1 MDFRRLAALVVTT
14 ATLLSGCVKSCS
26 APETPLRIGT
36 NLWPGY
42 EEFYWA
48 RQSGILK
55 PERYALVEFG
65 SATENIRAFRSQQL
79 EFAALTLDETLLL
92 ARDGVDAVILAV
104 LDVSNGAD
112 VIVAPKEVQTFTDLK
127 GKRVGFEDTALGGD
141 MLNRALMLSGMSR
154 TDITPRYFE
163 VDQHEKAYTTGE
175 VDAIVTF
182 EPVKS
187 KLLALGNKVIFSS
200 KDIPGEVVDVLVVR
214 RDIWESQRARC
225 DELVD
230 LWFKTQDQIRQN
242 QKEATAYMAA
252 RQKLSPNEFEA
263 AIAELIIPNR
273 AQSSEFVRG
282 KNPKLLK
289 SMESIHAFLRESG
302 RFKDDVNY
310 SKQFPD
316 LSE

>member
-1 MDFRRLAALVVTT
+1 MSFRNLAWTFLAL

-79 EFAALTLDETLLL
+79 EFAALTLDETMLL
-92 ARDGVDAVILAV
+92 ARDGIDAVILAV
-104 LDVSNGAD
+104 LDISNGAD
-112 VIVAPKEVQTFTDLK
+112 VIIASDKIKTFHDLK
-127 GKRVGFEDTALGGD
+127 GKRVGFEDTALGGY

-214 RDIWESQRARC
+214 RNIWESQRARC

-230 LWFKTQDQIRQN
+230 LWFKTQEHIRQN
-242 QKEATAYMAA
+242 QKEATDYMASREKINFA
-252 RQKLSPNEFEA
+252 EFSA
-263 AIAELIIPNR
+263 ALADLIIPDR
-273 AQSSEFVRG
+273 SQSDEFVRG
-282 KNPKLLK
+282 SSPKLLK
-289 SMESIHAFLRESG
+289 SIQSIHAFLRET
-302 RFKDDVNY
+302 
-310 SKQFPD
+310 
-316 LSE
+316 